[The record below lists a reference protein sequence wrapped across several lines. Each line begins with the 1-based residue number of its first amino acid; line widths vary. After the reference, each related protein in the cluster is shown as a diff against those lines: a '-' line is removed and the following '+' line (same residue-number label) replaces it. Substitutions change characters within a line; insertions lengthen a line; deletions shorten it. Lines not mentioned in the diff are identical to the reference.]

1 MTFLKIINRKFL
13 LLLAAFLYAA
23 TLISE
28 PLAHE
33 HFEEDHAEESCLVC
47 HFYDISSFDDLNVF
61 SLNTPISNNFVGIAN
76 NSFQNTHS
84 SPYSSRAPPKI

>member
-1 MTFLKIINRKFL
+1 MKIINKKFL
-13 LLLAAFLYAA
+13 LLLAAFLYAT

-33 HFEEDHAEESCLVC
+33 HFEENHAEESCLVC

-61 SLNTPISNNFVGIAN
+61 SLNTQFNNDFEGISNK
-76 NSFQNTHS
+76 SFQNTFS
-84 SPYSSRAPPKI
+84 SHYSSRAPPKI

>member
-1 MTFLKIINRKFL
+1 MKIINRKFL

-23 TLISE
+23 SLISE

-47 HFYDISSFDDLNVF
+47 HFYEISSFDDLNAF
-61 SLNTPISNNFVGIAN
+61 SLKTQFSNDFEGIAN
-76 NSFQNTHS
+76 KSFQNTHS

>member
-1 MTFLKIINRKFL
+1 MKIINRKFL
-13 LLLAAFLYAA
+13 LFLATSLYAA
-23 TLISE
+23 SLISE

-47 HFYDISSFDDLNVF
+47 HFYDISSLENLNVF
-61 SLNTPISNNFVGIAN
+61 NLNTQFSNDFEGVSN

-84 SPYSSRAPPKI
+84 SPYLSRAPPKI

>member
-1 MTFLKIINRKFL
+1 MKIINRKFL

-23 TLISE
+23 SLISE

-47 HFYDISSFDDLNVF
+47 HFYDVSSFDDLNVF
-61 SLNTPISNNFVGIAN
+61 SLNTQFNNDFEGISN

-84 SPYSSRAPPKI
+84 SPYSSRAPPRI